1 MAQQTLSTD
10 VVIIGAGIA
19 GLWLHNRLNKMGFHA
34 LLLEN
39 NTIGNAQTL
48 SSQGIIHG
56 GAKYALNGIFS
67 KATQA
72 IGDMPARWQACL
84 AGQGDVDLTGVNV
97 LADHQLMWSK
107 DQLSSKMLSFFASKA
122 LASRMQA
129 VAKAERP
136 TLFQHPD
143 FKGALYQLDEPVL
156 DVPSVLRC
164 LAKPYQDRI
173 LHYPKDWSISWQRE
187 HKTVQSVQL
196 GDDIT
201 IKAQHFVLTAGE
213 GIESL
218 LQSLQFSK
226 PAMQRRPLQMALCK
240 AKDKTQSLPAIYA
253 HSLGS
258 GSKPIATITSHA
270 DHEGNIVW
278 YIGGNI
284 AENSVD
290 KPLSQLSSEAEALLA
305 DIIPWYEFPELA
317 WAGHTVNRAEP
328 KQSGLA
334 RPDTAF
340 VDSKHN
346 VHIAWPTKLALA
358 PDLADRV
365 IKQLTKQ
372 NLQPKSHGPEVN
384 LKPAIVGDTLWN
396 SAFQ

>member
-1 MAQQTLSTD
+1 MAQQNYSTD

-19 GLWLHNRLNKMGFHA
+19 GLWLHNRLNQLGFHA

-39 NTIGNAQTL
+39 QSIGNAQTL

-56 GAKYALNGIFS
+56 GAKYALNGILS

-84 AGQGDVDLTGVNV
+84 SGQGDVDLTGVNV
-97 LADHQLMWSK
+97 LANHQLMWSK

-122 LASRMQA
+122 LASRMQP
-129 VAKAERP
+129 VAKSARP
-136 TLFQHPD
+136 TLFQHTA

-156 DVPSVLRC
+156 DIPSVLQS
-164 LAKPYQDRI
+164 LAKPYQERI
-173 LHYPKDWSISWQRE
+173 LHSPADWPLTWQRE
-187 HKTVQSVQL
+187 GKTIQSVQL

-201 IKAQHFVLTAGE
+201 INAQHFVLTAGE
-213 GIESL
+213 GTEAL
-218 LQSLQFSK
+218 LQSLNLTK
-226 PAMQRRPLQMALCK
+226 PAMQRRPLQMVLCK
-240 AKDKTQSLPAIYA
+240 AKDKSQPLPAIYA

-258 GSKPIATITSHA
+258 GSKPIATITSHI
-270 DHEGNIVW
+270 DHEDNIVW

-284 AENSVD
+284 AENGVGKSLVQ
-290 KPLSQLSSEAEALLA
+290 LSQEAQALLA
-305 DIIPWYEFPELA
+305 DIMPWYALPELQ
-317 WAGHTVNRAEP
+317 WAAHTVNRAEP
-328 KQSGLA
+328 KQSGLT

-340 VDSKHN
+340 VESKGN

-365 IKQLTKQ
+365 IAQLTKQ
-372 NLQPKSHGPEVN
+372 NLQAHTYDSKPN
-384 LKPAIVGDTLWN
+384 LSPASVGENLWN